1 MFSHFSLIFFI
12 FCNLT
17 FYRETDDDRDQRSCQ
32 PEPILPT
39 RSSEPLR
46 ESFYANDYY
55 QFDAHPFMHVSAR
68 TFFWELYIAFET
80 ALSIR
85 GVCVISLSI
94 LLFFIFFIFI
104 FFWIL
109 MTVHGRCSWRLC
121 MSRGCN
127 REQSVPRCSRIFF
140 RRSVACYL
148 RSEGDDE
155 AHSFATFGKVK
166 KFPLKDISAIWKEI
180 RIF

>member
-17 FYRETDDDRDQRSCQ
+17 FYRETDNDRDQRSCQ

-68 TFFWELYIAFET
+68 TFFLRTVHCIWDRVNYA
-80 ALSIR
+80 
-85 GVCVISLSI
+85 VIDTRRLCDLPFYPSFF
-94 LLFFIFFIFI
+94 LFYFLTFFFF

-121 MSRGCN
+121 TSRGCN

-155 AHSFATFGKVK
+155 AHSFATFGK
-166 KFPLKDISAIWKEI
+166 I
-180 RIF
+180 

>member
-17 FYRETDDDRDQRSCQ
+17 LYRETDDDRDQRSCQ

-68 TFFWELYIAFET
+68 TFFWELYIASET
-80 ALSIR
+80 ALTTLLSIR

-94 LLFFIFFIFI
+94 LLFFFFICFSS
-104 FFWIL
+104 FFFFFSFWIL

-121 MSRGCN
+121 MPRGCN

-148 RSEGDDE
+148 KSEGDDE
-155 AHSFATFGKVK
+155 AHSFATFGK
-166 KFPLKDISAIWKEI
+166 I
-180 RIF
+180 

>member
-1 MFSHFSLIFFI
+1 MIAT
-12 FCNLT
+12 NGVANQNR
-17 FYRETDDDRDQRSCQ
+17 FYRPDHPNPSGNHSTRMITINSMHTLSCMF
-32 PEPILPT
+32 
-39 RSSEPLR
+39 PLEHFFENCTLHLR
-46 ESFYANDYY
+46 PRYRYAAFVWSPFLSF
-55 QFDAHPFMHVSAR
+55 
-68 TFFWELYIAFET
+68 FFFY
-80 ALSIR
+80 
-85 GVCVISLSI
+85 
-94 LLFFIFFIFI
+94 FFSFHFFG
-104 FFWIL
+104 IL

-140 RRSVACYL
+140 HRSVACYL